1 MEICKRRNN
10 HLSNDWLVLSD
21 ALIFPETFHLQSRC
35 QCLADYLF
43 ALNFLKIDHTTNME
57 FLTLRHNKQ
66 VFFSHLFVL
75 WLLKIEVNQICH
87 VFLFPAEFLKL
98 EQIYFFRILFS
109 FEVWNLI
116 LFNKFLNP
124 ITSFLTF
131 FDECISFWW
140 MYLFSMNVSLFD
152 ECISF
157 WWMYLFSM
165 NVSLFEILFSNAVKR
180 YVSVALNACL
190 PVFKLTLSWRNSL
203 SYRNQSNDLQNKSMD
218 LFLYDRDLRHE
229 KVKQCILVNRW

>member
-1 MEICKRRNN
+1 MEIFKRWNN

-21 ALIFPETFHLQSRC
+21 VLIFPETFHLQSRC

-140 MYLFSMNVSLFD
+140 MYLFSMNVSLF
-152 ECISF
+152 
-157 WWMYLFSM
+157 
-165 NVSLFEILFSNAVKR
+165 EILFSNAVKR

-190 PVFKLTLSWRNSL
+190 PVFKLTLSWRKFL
-203 SYRNQSNDLQNKSMD
+203 SYRNQSTDLQNKSMD
-218 LFLYDRDLRHE
+218 FFLYDRDLRHE
-229 KVKQCILVNRW
+229 KGKQCILVNHW

>member
-1 MEICKRRNN
+1 MEICKLWNN
-10 HLSNDWLVLSD
+10 HLSNNLLVLGD
-21 ALIFPETFHLQSRC
+21 VFIFPETFHLQSRC

-43 ALNFLKIDHTTNME
+43 ALNFSKLDHTTNME
-57 FLTLRHNKQ
+57 FLALRHNKQ

-87 VFLFPAEFLKL
+87 VFLFPAVFLK
-98 EQIYFFRILFS
+98 IYFFRILFS

-116 LFNKFLNP
+116 LFNKFLNL
-124 ITSFLTF
+124 INSFLT
-131 FDECISFWW
+131 
-140 MYLFSMNVSLFD
+140 
-152 ECISF
+152 
-157 WWMYLFSM
+157 FSM

>member
-1 MEICKRRNN
+1 MEICKLRNN
-10 HLSNDWLVLSD
+10 HLCNNLLVLGD
-21 ALIFPETFHLQSRC
+21 VLIFPETFHLQSRC

-43 ALNFLKIDHTTNME
+43 ALNFSKLDHTTNME
-57 FLTLRHNKQ
+57 FLALRHNKQ

-75 WLLKIEVNQICH
+75 WLLKIEVNQICQ
-87 VFLFPAEFLKL
+87 VFLFPAVFLK
-98 EQIYFFRILFS
+98 IYFFRILFS

-116 LFNKFLNP
+116 LFNKFLNL
-124 ITSFLTF
+124 INSFLT
-131 FDECISFWW
+131 
-140 MYLFSMNVSLFD
+140 
-152 ECISF
+152 
-157 WWMYLFSM
+157 FSM